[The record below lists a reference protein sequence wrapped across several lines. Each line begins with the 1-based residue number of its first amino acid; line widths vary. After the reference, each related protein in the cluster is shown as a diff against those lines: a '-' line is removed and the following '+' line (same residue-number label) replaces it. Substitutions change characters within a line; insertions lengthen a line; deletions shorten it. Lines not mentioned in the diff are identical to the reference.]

1 MTKYYAWL
9 ENKKPKI
16 STEKPANFD
25 DLQFKRSFTSPND
38 HKAMLTYR
46 AILTMTIPWWSER

>member
-25 DLQFKRSFTSPND
+25 DLQFKRSSSGIRTCKPLVSIS
-38 HKAMLTYR
+38 H
-46 AILTMTIPWWSER
+46 